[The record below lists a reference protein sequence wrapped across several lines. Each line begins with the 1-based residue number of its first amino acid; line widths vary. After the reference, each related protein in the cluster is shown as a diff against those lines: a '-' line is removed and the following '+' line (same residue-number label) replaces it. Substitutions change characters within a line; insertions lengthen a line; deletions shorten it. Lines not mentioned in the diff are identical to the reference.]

1 MAGRTDVKISVI
13 VPVYNVE
20 KELPRCIESLLTQTY
35 SNFELLLIN
44 DGSSDGSPEIM
55 ERYAEKDPRIR
66 TLHKK
71 NGGVSSARNR
81 GLEQAK
87 GEYVCFV
94 DADDVVAS
102 CYLEWLCRA
111 IQESRLPLA
120 ICKQVDF
127 EEKETDPFCDLPTE
141 MPALKTHKIENY
153 TFWDENVC
161 TRCTLC
167 LLHPAGFSDSSERL
181 FTKTIQRNNYLG
193 KNLCLGGKTA
203 GQYEP
208 YSGRAVRGGLR
219 PCILPDGGQRPCRS
233 GAASQDR
240 ADGARALA
248 GGLASPEQQEA

>member
-20 KELPRCIESLLTQTY
+20 KELPRCIKSLLTQTY

-102 CYLEWLCRA
+102 CYLEC
-111 IQESRLPLA
+111 
-120 ICKQVDF
+120 F
-127 EEKETDPFCDLPTE
+127 
-141 MPALKTHKIENY
+141 
-153 TFWDENVC
+153 
-161 TRCTLC
+161 
-167 LLHPAGFSDSSERL
+167 
-181 FTKTIQRNNYLG
+181 
-193 KNLCLGGKTA
+193 A
-203 GQYEP
+203 GQYKKA
-208 YSGRAVRGGLR
+208 GFLLQFANRWILR
-219 PCILPDGGQRPCRS
+219 RKRRIHSVTFRQKCLR
-233 GAASQDR
+233 
-240 ADGARALA
+240 
-248 GGLASPEQQEA
+248 

>member
-87 GEYVCFV
+87 GE
-94 DADDVVAS
+94 
-102 CYLEWLCRA
+102 
-111 IQESRLPLA
+111 
-120 ICKQVDF
+120 
-127 EEKETDPFCDLPTE
+127 
-141 MPALKTHKIENY
+141 
-153 TFWDENVC
+153 
-161 TRCTLC
+161 
-167 LLHPAGFSDSSERL
+167 
-181 FTKTIQRNNYLG
+181 
-193 KNLCLGGKTA
+193 
-203 GQYEP
+203 
-208 YSGRAVRGGLR
+208 
-219 PCILPDGGQRPCRS
+219 
-233 GAASQDR
+233 
-240 ADGARALA
+240 
-248 GGLASPEQQEA
+248 

>member
-161 TRCTLC
+161 TRC
-167 LLHPAGFSDSSERL
+167 
-181 FTKTIQRNNYLG
+181 
-193 KNLCLGGKTA
+193 
-203 GQYEP
+203 
-208 YSGRAVRGGLR
+208 VRGMM
-219 PCILPDGGQRPCRS
+219 
-233 GAASQDR
+233 R
-240 ADGARALA
+240 ADLVRDIRYV
-248 GGLASPEQQEA
+248 SS

>member
-1 MAGRTDVKISVI
+1 MAGRTDVKISGI

-94 DADDVVAS
+94 DADDVGGFVLSGMALPGNTRKQTSS
-102 CYLEWLCRA
+102 CNL
-111 IQESRLPLA
+111 Q
-120 ICKQVDF
+120 
-127 EEKETDPFCDLPTE
+127 TG
-141 MPALKTHKIENY
+141 
-153 TFWDENVC
+153 
-161 TRCTLC
+161 
-167 LLHPAGFSDSSERL
+167 GF
-181 FTKTIQRNNYLG
+181 
-193 KNLCLGGKTA
+193 
-203 GQYEP
+203 
-208 YSGRAVRGGLR
+208 
-219 PCILPDGGQRPCRS
+219 
-233 GAASQDR
+233 
-240 ADGARALA
+240 
-248 GGLASPEQQEA
+248 

>member
-87 GEYVCFV
+87 GGICVLCGCGRCGGFV
-94 DADDVVAS
+94 LSGMALPGNTRKQAS
-102 CYLEWLCRA
+102 SCNL
-111 IQESRLPLA
+111 Q
-120 ICKQVDF
+120 
-127 EEKETDPFCDLPTE
+127 TG
-141 MPALKTHKIENY
+141 
-153 TFWDENVC
+153 
-161 TRCTLC
+161 
-167 LLHPAGFSDSSERL
+167 GF
-181 FTKTIQRNNYLG
+181 
-193 KNLCLGGKTA
+193 
-203 GQYEP
+203 
-208 YSGRAVRGGLR
+208 
-219 PCILPDGGQRPCRS
+219 
-233 GAASQDR
+233 
-240 ADGARALA
+240 
-248 GGLASPEQQEA
+248 

>member
-94 DADDVVAS
+94 DAD
-102 CYLEWLCRA
+102 EWL
-111 IQESRLPLA
+111 
-120 ICKQVDF
+120 
-127 EEKETDPFCDLPTE
+127 
-141 MPALKTHKIENY
+141 
-153 TFWDENVC
+153 
-161 TRCTLC
+161 
-167 LLHPAGFSDSSERL
+167 
-181 FTKTIQRNNYLG
+181 RNIWNG
-193 KNLCLGGKTA
+193 CIW
-203 GQYEP
+203 P
-208 YSGRAVRGGLR
+208 SGRAERRLR
-219 PCILPDGGQRPCRS
+219 S
-233 GAASQDR
+233 
-240 ADGARALA
+240 A
-248 GGLASPEQQEA
+248 GMCG

>member
-94 DADDVVAS
+94 GCGRCGGFAIYGMVVSGPPA
-102 CYLEWLCRA
+102 ER
-111 IQESRLPLA
+111 RGG
-120 ICKQVDF
+120 
-127 EEKETDPFCDLPTE
+127 CDLQG
-141 MPALKTHKIENY
+141 
-153 TFWDENVC
+153 C
-161 TRCTLC
+161 
-167 LLHPAGFSDSSERL
+167 AGE
-181 FTKTIQRNNYLG
+181 
-193 KNLCLGGKTA
+193 
-203 GQYEP
+203 
-208 YSGRAVRGGLR
+208 
-219 PCILPDGGQRPCRS
+219 
-233 GAASQDR
+233 
-240 ADGARALA
+240 
-248 GGLASPEQQEA
+248 

>member
-102 CYLEWLCRA
+102 CYLEWL
-111 IQESRLPLA
+111 
-120 ICKQVDF
+120 
-127 EEKETDPFCDLPTE
+127 
-141 MPALKTHKIENY
+141 
-153 TFWDENVC
+153 
-161 TRCTLC
+161 
-167 LLHPAGFSDSSERL
+167 
-181 FTKTIQRNNYLG
+181 
-193 KNLCLGGKTA
+193 A
-203 GQYEP
+203 GQYKKA
-208 YSGRAVRGGLR
+208 GFLLQFANRWILR
-219 PCILPDGGQRPCRS
+219 RKRRIHSVTFRQKCLR
-233 GAASQDR
+233 
-240 ADGARALA
+240 
-248 GGLASPEQQEA
+248 

>member
-87 GEYVCFV
+87 
-94 DADDVVAS
+94 
-102 CYLEWLCRA
+102 
-111 IQESRLPLA
+111 
-120 ICKQVDF
+120 K
-127 EEKETDPFCDLPTE
+127 
-141 MPALKTHKIENY
+141 
-153 TFWDENVC
+153 
-161 TRCTLC
+161 
-167 LLHPAGFSDSSERL
+167 AGFLLQFANRWILRRKRRIHSVTFRQ
-181 FTKTIQRNNYLG
+181 K
-193 KNLCLGGKTA
+193 CL
-203 GQYEP
+203 
-208 YSGRAVRGGLR
+208 R
-219 PCILPDGGQRPCRS
+219 
-233 GAASQDR
+233 
-240 ADGARALA
+240 
-248 GGLASPEQQEA
+248 